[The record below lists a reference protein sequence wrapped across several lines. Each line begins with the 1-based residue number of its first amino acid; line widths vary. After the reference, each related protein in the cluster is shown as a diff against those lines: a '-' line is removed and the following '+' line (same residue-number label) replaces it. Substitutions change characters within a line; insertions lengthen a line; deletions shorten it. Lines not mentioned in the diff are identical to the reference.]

1 MASGRPDWHSLIT
14 IEGWDGNNFQPILVR
29 ETGQLFV
36 LLQGIYNLLPKTV
49 ALDTGGYLY
58 AILKGMTAGGL
69 ETVALDDT
77 HAIKA
82 NLVAQDVAK
91 LYAYVTSGK
100 SETLSYTGATSNML
114 TADGP
119 SKSAHG
125 TIQGGYVAF
134 QGGVGLVGREVEF
147 KIDGVTHGKHTI
159 QKLLDMGH
167 VKGRGYPFSIIT
179 CPGGGSEYVTFQF
192 AYDIGFDTSFQ
203 FLLYNNFDVIAYHCD
218 IHYALTPA
226 A

>member
-1 MASGRPDWHSLIT
+1 MASGRPDWHSIIT
-14 IEGWDGNNFQPILVR
+14 IEGWDGTDFQPIKVR

-49 ALDTGGYLY
+49 ALDEEGYLY

-69 ETVALDDT
+69 ETVALDAT

-100 SETLSYTGATSNML
+100 SETLSFDRDTNNAL

-119 SKSAHG
+119 TYAGHG
-125 TIQGGYVAF
+125 TIQGGYIAF
-134 QGGVGLVGREVEF
+134 KGGADLAGYDVEL
-147 KIDGVTHGKHTI
+147 KIDDVTHGKRTI
-159 QKLLDMGH
+159 QTWFELGH
-167 VKGRGYPFSIIT
+167 TRGNGYPFSIIAY
-179 CPGGGSEYVTFQF
+179 PQDILEYVVFQF
-192 AYDIGFDTSFQ
+192 AHDIGFDTRFQ
-203 FLLYNNFDVIAYHCD
+203 FLIHNMFAVIPFYCD
-218 IHYALTPA
+218 IHYATTPEP
-226 A
+226 

>member
-1 MASGRPDWHSLIT
+1 LM
-14 IEGWDGNNFQPILVR
+14 
-29 ETGQLFV
+29 
-36 LLQGIYNLLPKTV
+36 
-49 ALDTGGYLY
+49 
-58 AILKGMTAGGL
+58 
-69 ETVALDDT
+69 
-77 HAIKA
+77 
-82 NLVAQDVAK
+82 
-91 LYAYVTSGK
+91 
-100 SETLSYTGATSNML
+100 
-114 TADGP
+114 ADGP

-134 QGGVGLVGREVEF
+134 QGGVGLTAREVEF

-203 FLLYNNFDVIAYHCD
+203 FLLYNNMDVIAYHCD
-218 IHYALTPA
+218 IHYAVTPSA
-226 A
+226 